1 MIAAGMAA
9 VMAWASVLCFVMGG
23 LGWIADKLE
32 AFHLGKENMPG
43 MKAIHLPD
51 ILHRVR
57 RAEKALHKAS

>member
-23 LGWIADKLE
+23 LGWIADRLE
-32 AFHLGKENMPG
+32 ALHLGKKNTPG

-51 ILHRVR
+51 ISHRVR
-57 RAEKALHKAS
+57 GVDKPLNRVS